1 MEDLNKQKKLSE
13 FGIQNYQRDGIWN
26 EIDPVITGL
35 SSDTKN
41 VRPGYIFFAITGSKT
56 HGANFAMSAIEKGA
70 VIIITDSEGVQIL
83 QNEGIKI
90 AIMIVSS
97 VRQKLAEFAAQWNE
111 IQPKTQIA
119 ITGTNGKTSVCNY
132 VEQIWKFFG
141 CRAAS
146 IGTLGVQG
154 NSCMELKHTT
164 PEPIL
169 LHKIL
174 RNLAEN
180 QVEYVSMEASSHGL
194 KQCRLDGV
202 DLKAAA
208 FTNFSRDHL
217 DYHADEDEYL
227 ASKCILFDRILPE
240 GQIVVINMDD
250 PYAQVVKL
258 VSENRG
264 HLVVTVGSNK
274 EADFKICDHRYDL
287 DGQIVKFSYLGLPQV
302 MQLPLI
308 GNFQAINVL
317 IAAALVINLGAPYRE
332 VFKFLPKLKSVPGR
346 MELVGTKK
354 SHGKVYV
361 DYAHTPD
368 ALLNALKSLRL
379 HTIGKLIL
387 VFGAGGERDLGK
399 RPLMGKIAREY
410 ADQIFIT
417 DDNPRN
423 ESPQN
428 IRKEILKECPSA
440 VEIPDRAE
448 AILISIEKMQDGDVL
463 LIAGKGHE
471 TGQIIGDDIL
481 PFNDREFVSMSLAA
495 LEGKEV

>member
-1 MEDLNKQKKLSE
+1 MGDLNKQKKLSE

-26 EIDPVITGL
+26 DIDPIITGL

-41 VRPGYIFFAITGSKT
+41 VRPGHIFFAITGSKT
-56 HGANFAMSAIEKGA
+56 HGANFAINAIEKGA
-70 VIIITDSEGVQIL
+70 VIIITDSEGAQIL
-83 QNEGIKI
+83 QNADIKI
-90 AIMIVSS
+90 AIIIVSS
-97 VRQKLAEFAAQWNE
+97 VRKKLAEFAAKWNE

-119 ITGTNGKTSVCNY
+119 ITGTNGKTSVCNF

-141 CRAAS
+141 YRAAS

-194 KQCRLDGV
+194 DQCRLDGV

-217 DYHADEDEYL
+217 DYHLDEDEYL

-240 GQIVVINMDD
+240 GHIVVINTDD
-250 PYAQVVKL
+250 PCGQVVKL

-264 HLVVTVGSNK
+264 HIVVTVGSNE
-274 EADFKICDHRYDL
+274 EADFKICDHRYNS
-287 DGQIVKFSYLGLPQV
+287 DGQIVKFFYLGFPHV
-302 MQLPLI
+302 IHLPLI

-317 IAAALVINLGAPYRE
+317 IAAALVINLGVPYQD

-354 SHGKVYV
+354 SYGKVYV

-423 ESPQN
+423 ESPQH
-428 IRKEILKECPSA
+428 IRNEILNECPMA

-481 PFNDREFVSMSLAA
+481 PFNDREFASMSLAA